1 LHLYVH
7 PKAASSKDDVKSTR
21 SVARRL
27 HVHSV
32 PSSMQV
38 NHEPEAETQKTVVIH
53 KKRLGYQK
61 VRGTIDRGQSEVVP
75 VRNVVA
81 NVSHVDEKDF
91 HK

>member
-1 LHLYVH
+1 LFLVVAQDYVVVLLRNGRRKDEATKEPH
-7 PKAASSKDDVKSTR
+7 DDVKSTR

-61 VRGTIDRGQSEVVP
+61 VRGTIDR
-75 VRNVVA
+75 
-81 NVSHVDEKDF
+81 
-91 HK
+91 